1 MEVRRAL
8 NQKLILTDFKIE
20 TSYKTM
26 PQNETAKIIDADQD
40 YYLFIIFDRHWMSYI
55 WFIFSNLEE
64 SNHLIAN

>member
-40 YYLFIIFDRHWMSYI
+40 DPLTHWILLPVSFFILDRH
-55 WFIFSNLEE
+55 
-64 SNHLIAN
+64 